1 MLLSSNLKELGTL
14 FRAERKATGKTQAD
28 VAKASGLRRETIIR
42 IEAGENIDM
51 ITFLKAL
58 SAIGKGIRLADRR
71 VDYDSIKGVFDES

>member
-1 MLLSSNLKELGTL
+1 MLLASNLKEMGIL
-14 FRAERKATGKTQAD
+14 FRAERKAAGKTQAD
-28 VAKASGLRRETIIR
+28 VAKVSGLRRETIIR

-71 VDYDSIKGVFDES
+71 LDYDSIKGVFDEN